1 MTVASLARRGLEAGR
16 PHHRVRHCP
25 ERDLS
30 VCQLRTKNDL
40 SRCDGEGWWRMKQHG
55 SGRWEAWFAEA
66 AAQDNNW
73 PPITPACSE
82 PASGRAGGATSDAR
96 EAGEPNSISRVP
108 FVSSEVRGSRRWAQH
123 HQIWPRRSQ
132 KWLRHPLV
140 RLTGG
145 WRLAV
150 PFISL
155 FLRDQELQR
164 RQVRP

>member
-1 MTVASLARRGLEAGR
+1 MTVASLASRGFVAPFLVFFAVVRGSDDSTCGAALKQAGR
-16 PHHRVRHCP
+16 IIVSDICP

-73 PPITPACSE
+73 PPITPACAE

-96 EAGEPNSISRVP
+96 EAGEPNSISRGP

-123 HQIWPRRSQ
+123 HQIWPRRS
-132 KWLRHPLV
+132 
-140 RLTGG
+140 
-145 WRLAV
+145 
-150 PFISL
+150 
-155 FLRDQELQR
+155 
-164 RQVRP
+164 